1 MRNEMSPNPRTL
13 KLTIK
18 DPNENNVEQELAVV
32 NLS

>member
-1 MRNEMSPNPRTL
+1 MTKEIPPNPQTL

-18 DPNENNVEQELAVV
+18 DPNENNVEQELAIV

>member
-1 MRNEMSPNPRTL
+1 MTKEIPPNPRTL

-18 DPNENNVEQELAVV
+18 DPNENNVDQELAVV

>member
-1 MRNEMSPNPRTL
+1 MSPNSRTY

-18 DPNENNVEQELAVV
+18 DPNENNVEQELAIV

>member
-1 MRNEMSPNPRTL
+1 MTKEIPRNPRTL

-18 DPNENNVEQELAVV
+18 DPNENNVEQELAIV

>member
-1 MRNEMSPNPRTL
+1 MTKEIPPNPRTL

>member
-1 MRNEMSPNPRTL
+1 MTKEIPPNPRTL

-18 DPNENNVEQELAVV
+18 DPNENNVEQEFAIV